1 MKPCYE
7 ESLVSIDLTNKKPG
21 VWYTFKN
28 GEWSELR
35 PKLDQV
41 VETKFKEKRF
51 ARVRSFLIW
60 IYDNFSNGLRSYR

>member
-41 VETKFKEKRF
+41 VETKFKEKGID
-51 ARVRSFLIW
+51 L
-60 IYDNFSNGLRSYR
+60 NGADPENCTQPSHLE